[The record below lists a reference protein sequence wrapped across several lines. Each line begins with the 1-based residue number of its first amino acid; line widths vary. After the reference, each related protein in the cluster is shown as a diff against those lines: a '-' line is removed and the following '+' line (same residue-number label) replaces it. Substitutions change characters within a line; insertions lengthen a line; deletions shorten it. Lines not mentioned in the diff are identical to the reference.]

1 MSLVTSNEII
11 VIDDNNMCV
20 KRLAIRIVRNLSS
33 KLGGTE
39 FFDNK
44 YSYLHSFQLLSTKTI
59 FLSLI

>member
-20 KRLAIRIVRNLSS
+20 KRLAIRIVRNLSL

-44 YSYLHSFQLLSTKTI
+44 YSYLHS
-59 FLSLI
+59 